1 MENTRTAFER
11 ELRLKLNQKTT
22 AKIPEDAVLLRNFKY
37 FDLNN
42 NGRVDKK
49 EFVKVITKIGVN
61 SFDPQVMHIIASCN
75 TYE

>member
-11 ELRLKLNQKTT
+11 ELRLKLNQKAT

-42 NGRVDKK
+42 NGRVDRK

-61 SFDPQVMHIIASCN
+61 SFDPQVIHLV
-75 TYE
+75 TVFGVY